1 MITDPLTIL
10 VRSAMAFTVT
20 NLDDIVLL
28 MLFFSQVGPALGR
41 RHIVVGQ
48 YLGFA
53 LLVVLSLPGFLGGL
67 LLPRP
72 WIGLLGV
79 VPILIGLSQ
88 LLWVAADAE
97 TESAGE
103 MTGGGL
109 GRHWGGLSPQTT
121 TIAAITLANGGDNVG
136 VYMPM
141 FASSSGLG
149 LAITLAVFFSL
160 VGAWCLVAHRLATLG
175 AIATLL
181 TRYGSKV
188 VPFVL
193 MVLGGLIL
201 VDSHTLEYRGLTALA
216 LTIMA
221 IATLHLLRSAPRPVA
236 LVGAPVQ
243 RIKSST

>member
-1 MITDPLTIL
+1 MNTDPLAIL

-28 MLFFSQVGPALGR
+28 MLFFSQVGPALAR

-53 LLVVLSLPGFLGGL
+53 LLVMLSLPGFFGGL

-88 LLWVAADAE
+88 LLWVEAEAE
-97 TESAGE
+97 TESVGE
-103 MTGGGL
+103 VTG
-109 GRHWGGLSPQTT
+109 GGLSPQATS
-121 TIAAITLANGGDNVG
+121 IAAITLANGGDNVG
-136 VYMPM
+136 IYIPM

-149 LAITLAVFFSL
+149 LVITLAVFFIL
-160 VGAWCLVAHRLATLG
+160 VGAWCLVAYRLATLG
-175 AIATLL
+175 AIAALL
-181 TRYGSKV
+181 TGYGSKV

-221 IATLHLLRSAPRPVA
+221 IATLHLLRSAPRPVS
-236 LVGAPVQ
+236 LVEAPIQ
-243 RIKSST
+243 RIKSSI

>member
-1 MITDPLTIL
+1 MITDPLAIL

-28 MLFFSQVGPALGR
+28 MLFFSQVGPALAR

-53 LLVVLSLPGFLGGL
+53 LLVMLSLPGFFGGL

-88 LLWVAADAE
+88 LLWVEAEAE
-97 TESAGE
+97 TESVGE
-103 MTGGGL
+103 VTG
-109 GRHWGGLSPQTT
+109 GGLSPQATS
-121 TIAAITLANGGDNVG
+121 IAAITLANGGDNVG
-136 VYMPM
+136 IYIPM

-149 LAITLAVFFSL
+149 LVITLAVFFIL
-160 VGAWCLVAHRLATLG
+160 VGAWCLVAYRLATLG
-175 AIATLL
+175 AIAALL
-181 TRYGSKV
+181 TGYGSKV

-221 IATLHLLRSAPRPVA
+221 IATLHLLRSAPRPVS
-236 LVGAPVQ
+236 LVEAPIQ
-243 RIKSST
+243 RIKSSI

>member
-1 MITDPLTIL
+1 MITDPLAIL

-28 MLFFSQVGPALGR
+28 MLFFSQVGPALAR

-53 LLVVLSLPGFLGGL
+53 LLVMLSLPGFFGGL

-88 LLWVAADAE
+88 LLWVEAEAE
-97 TESAGE
+97 TESVGQISPVAVGQ
-103 MTGGGL
+103 
-109 GRHWGGLSPQTT
+109 RCRGLSPQATS
-121 TIAAITLANGGDNVG
+121 IAAITLANGGDNVG
-136 VYMPM
+136 IYIPM

-149 LAITLAVFFSL
+149 LVITLAVFFIL
-160 VGAWCLVAHRLATLG
+160 VGAWCLVAYRLATLG
-175 AIATLL
+175 AIAALL
-181 TRYGSKV
+181 TGYGSKV

-221 IATLHLLRSAPRPVA
+221 IATLHLLRSAPRPVS
-236 LVGAPVQ
+236 LVEAPIQ
-243 RIKSST
+243 RIKSSI